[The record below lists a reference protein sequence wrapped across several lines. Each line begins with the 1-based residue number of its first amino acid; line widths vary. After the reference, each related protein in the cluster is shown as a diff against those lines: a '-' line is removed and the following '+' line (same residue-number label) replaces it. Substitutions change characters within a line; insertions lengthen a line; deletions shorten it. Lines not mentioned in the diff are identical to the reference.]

1 MNKLSKRQAEI
12 LAYIKDEVKIKG
24 YPPSVREIAEAVGL
38 ASSSTVH
45 GHLERLE
52 QKGYIR
58 RDPTKPRAIEILGDT
73 APVVNEVQA
82 SYSEVYND
90 IINIPVIGKVT
101 AGIPITAVENVEEYF
116 PLPTSVAPSNEQV
129 FMLRVEGD
137 SMINAGILNGDL
149 VIVKKQFTAENG
161 EIVVAM
167 TEDSEATVK
176 RFYKES
182 DHFRLQPENDALF
195 PILLKQVSILGK
207 VIGVYRTYH

>member
-73 APVVNEVQA
+73 ATVVNEVQA
-82 SYSEVYND
+82 SYSEIYND

-149 VIVKKQFTAENG
+149 VVVKKQFTAENG

>member
-12 LAYIKDEVKIKG
+12 LAYIKDEVKVKG

-52 QKGYIR
+52 QKGFIR
-58 RDPTKPRAIEILGDT
+58 RDPTKPRAIEILGDSP
-73 APVVNEVQA
+73 AVNEAQA
-82 SYSEVYND
+82 AYSEIYND

-116 PLPTSVAPSNEQV
+116 PLPTSVAPANEQV

-137 SMINAGILNGDL
+137 SMMNAGILNGDL

-182 DHFRLQPENDALF
+182 DHFRLQPENDALL

>member
-52 QKGYIR
+52 QKGFIR
-58 RDPTKPRAIEILGDT
+58 RDPTKPRAIEILGDAT
-73 APVVNEVQA
+73 TVVNESQA
-82 SYSEVYND
+82 PYSEVYND

-137 SMINAGILNGDL
+137 SMINAGILNDDL

-176 RFYKES
+176 RFYKET
-182 DHFRLQPENDALF
+182 DHFRLQPENDALY

>member
-12 LAYIKDEVKIKG
+12 LAYIKDEVKVKG

-52 QKGYIR
+52 QKGFIR
-58 RDPTKPRAIEILGDT
+58 RDPTKPRAIEILGDNS
-73 APVVNEVQA
+73 PVVNEAQA
-82 SYSEVYND
+82 VYSELYSD
-90 IINIPVIGKVT
+90 IMNIPVIGKVT

-116 PLPTSVAPSNEQV
+116 PLPTSVAPANEQV

-137 SMINAGILNGDL
+137 SMMNAGILNGDL

-182 DHFRLQPENDALF
+182 DHFRLQPENDALL

>member
-12 LAYIKDEVKIKG
+12 LAYIKDEVKVKG

-52 QKGYIR
+52 QKGFIR
-58 RDPTKPRAIEILGDT
+58 RDPTKPRAIEILGDSQ
-73 APVVNEVQA
+73 AVNEAQA
-82 SYSEVYND
+82 VYSEIYND

-116 PLPTSVAPSNEQV
+116 PLPTSVAPANEQV

-137 SMINAGILNGDL
+137 SMMNAGILNGDL

-182 DHFRLQPENDALF
+182 DHFRLQPENDALL

>member
-73 APVVNEVQA
+73 AAVVNEVQA
-82 SYSEVYND
+82 SYSEIYND

>member
-52 QKGYIR
+52 QKGFIR
-58 RDPTKPRAIEILGDT
+58 RDPTKPRAIEILGET
-73 APVVNEVQA
+73 NAVVNEAQA
-82 SYSEVYND
+82 TYSEIYND

-116 PLPTSVAPSNEQV
+116 PLPSSVAPANEQV

-149 VIVKKQFTAENG
+149 VVVKKQFTAENG

-176 RFYKES
+176 RFYKEI
-182 DHFRLQPENDALF
+182 DHFRLQPENDALL